1 MYPMARKLLLAGVVC
16 IFGGES
22 FCILGPLRYER
33 SIHVICHTILYLGI
47 ALAFVG
53 AFLHLSGK
61 GGSVRRR

>member
-1 MYPMARKLLLAGVVC
+1 MARKLLLAGVVC

-33 SIHVICHTILYLGI
+33 LIHVICHTILYSGI

-53 AFLHLSGK
+53 AFLHLSEK
-61 GGSVRRR
+61 RGSVRRR